1 MVNQQ
6 NLKAALATTPECLPV
21 EQLGAL
27 TGEQAQTHPHVSNCI
42 RCQSELA
49 LLRAFESDQPI
60 ADEGAAVAWISAQLE
75 KRIAGIPNAKTDKPP
90 ISWWRRWNL
99 SVLVP
104 AAALTAIVAV
114 TMVVLQQRKQPELR
128 ADAAG
133 SMVYRSE
140 ELQLVRPSGELS
152 EAPKDLEWKN
162 FPEASKYRVT
172 VMEVDRNPLWTA
184 DTADFKI
191 AVPHEV
197 RAKMLPGK
205 TVLWQVTAL
214 DSRGRVLATSQ
225 AERIVVSRASPT
237 APHTSSSR

>member
-21 EQLGAL
+21 EQLEAL
-27 TGEQAQTHPHVSNCI
+27 TGEQAQTHPHVSKCI

-49 LLRAFESDQPI
+49 LLRSFESDQPI

-75 KRIAGIPNAKTDKPP
+75 KRRAGIPDAKRTDKLQ
-90 ISWWRRWNL
+90 ISWWRRWNF

-114 TMVVLQQRKQPELR
+114 TMVVQQRKQPELR
-128 ADAAG
+128 ADGGG

-140 ELQLVRPSGELS
+140 ELQIVRPSGELS

-172 VMEVDRNPLWTA
+172 IMEVDRNPLWTA
-184 DTADFKI
+184 DTTDFKI
-191 AVPHEV
+191 DVPHEV

-225 AERIVVSRASPT
+225 AERMVVSRASPA